1 MAAKGHP
8 WLFLRF
14 VVLSGRMVRRPL
26 EYLQRPMCS
35 GNSASYISVLYILA
49 PPLSSHTTAEIIAKV
64 TGIAPLHD
72 VAVLHLVAG
81 AAVVGIPSVDVVHPA
96 GQTAHVELIEVID
109 PLYIGAVIYRSPV
122 GFHVDGVV
130 PTYPLENIE
139 YALALA
145 ELHLRGGKTMPS
157 SGTRNFLFSTHL
169 SMLSRMVSQEMEK
182 VQVWVVVVSTVVS
195 CGSTGV
201 GLPSGTGSVMY

>member
-1 MAAKGHP
+1 MLCDVA
-8 WLFLRF
+8 
-14 VVLSGRMVRRPL
+14 
-26 EYLQRPMCS
+26 
-35 GNSASYISVLYILA
+35 SASGGVASAY
-49 PPLSSHTTAEIIAKV
+49 IIAQIAGV
-64 TGIAPLHD
+64 NPVHHIAVLQGIA
-72 VAVLHLVAG
+72 G
-81 AAVVGIPSVDVVHPA
+81 TAVVGEPAVDVVHPA